1 MGAFDVSGMS
11 ETSLSCTA
19 DLAAL
24 PTCLEGTVAIELDG
38 YELDIFALVIRHATF
53 TKVIVRQVGRV
64 PTEADDG
71 CGKASI
77 AGMASMNKVCAWTI
91 GLGRRGGGFGGTV
104 K

>member
-38 YELDIFALVIRHATF
+38 LELDILAFVVLSACVA
-53 TKVIVRQVGRV
+53 
-64 PTEADDG
+64 
-71 CGKASI
+71 
-77 AGMASMNKVCAWTI
+77 
-91 GLGRRGGGFGGTV
+91 
-104 K
+104 